1 MEGKC
6 SVCSHASR
14 GAIDHA
20 LVQRAPYRDIARRF
34 GVSKDALAR
43 HVKAHLP
50 RELARA
56 DEARRGEEADE
67 VLRDARRIQLE
78 AMLIFQDAKE
88 DGLLKTALMA
98 LREARQTLALRINM
112 IEAAELEK
120 RIEELEEQIGG
131 KAA

>member
-1 MEGKC
+1 
-6 SVCSHASR
+6 
-14 GAIDHA
+14 
-20 LVQRAPYRDIARRF
+20 
-34 GVSKDALAR
+34 
-43 HVKAHLP
+43 
-50 RELARA
+50 
-56 DEARRGEEADE
+56 
-67 VLRDARRIQLE
+67 
-78 AMLIFQDAKE
+78 MLIFQDAKE